1 MRQERVGWTVAGE
14 TLELKTL
21 ETQQSPLQ
29 IKSIPIERLVDK
41 CIVPKQKNRRTRDN
55 IHRINKLKIIIGID
69 KDVDPI
75 TVLEDS
81 KGEIVTILDGNHRV
95 RLYEDMGRKEVE
107 GKIIEVDRLTEDQ
120 NRILVPA
127 GGRK

>member
-1 MRQERVGWTVAGE
+1 MTQERISWTVAGE

-41 CIVPKQKNRRTRDN
+41 CIVPKQKNRRTRDS
-55 IHRINKLKIIIGID
+55 IHRINKLKIVVVIG

-81 KGEIVTILDGNHRV
+81 RGEIIIILDGNHRV
-95 RLYEDMGRKEVE
+95 RLYEDMGRKEIK

>member
-41 CIVPKQKNRRTRDN
+41 CIVPKQKNRRTRDS
-55 IHRINKLKIIIGID
+55 IHRINKLKIVIGID
-69 KDVDPI
+69 KDVDLI

-81 KGEIVTILDGNHRV
+81 KGEIVNILDGNHRV
-95 RLYEDMGRKEVE
+95 KSNEDMGRKKIK
-107 GKIIEVDRLTEDQ
+107 GKIVEIDRLTEDQ
-120 NRILVPA
+120 DRILVPA